1 MSVDAAVGGDEQTGG
16 GDSVM
21 KIDWLQRLGKWRMVF
36 AGWQLGTRPK
46 GDPEGD
52 AVRDDREVTMA
63 MRAEIN
69 ALTLL
74 MIKKG
79 VFTAEE
85 FTEQLQEESRHLCEQ
100 YERRFP
106 GFKATDDGMH
116 MDLQIAR
123 DTTAG
128 WRP

>member
-1 MSVDAAVGGDEQTGG
+1 MSEINW
-16 GDSVM
+16 M
-21 KIDWLQRLGKWRMVF
+21 ERLGKWRMVF
-36 AGWQLGTRPK
+36 TGWQLGTRPK

-52 AVRDDREVTMA
+52 AVRDHRELSMA
-63 MRAEIN
+63 LRADVN
-69 ALTLL
+69 ALTALL
-74 MIKKG
+74 IEKK

-85 FTEQLQEESRHLCEQ
+85 YTAQLQRECEHLCRE

-106 GFKATDDGMH
+106 GFKATDNGISMNVE
-116 MDLQIAR
+116 ICK

>member
-1 MSVDAAVGGDEQTGG
+1 MNAAP
-16 GDSVM
+16 
-21 KIDWLQRLGKWRMVF
+21 IDWLQRLGKWRMVF
-36 AGWQLGTRPK
+36 TGWQLGTRPK

-52 AVRDDREVTMA
+52 AVRDHRELSMA
-63 MRAEIN
+63 LRADVN
-69 ALTLL
+69 ALTALL
-74 MIKKG
+74 IEKN

-85 FTEQLQEESRHLCEQ
+85 YSARLLKECEYLCHE

-106 GFKATDDGMH
+106 GFKASENGMV
-116 MDLQIAR
+116 MQVEIAR